1 MRAVVQRVSSAKVEI
16 GGECAGQIQKG
27 LCVLLGV
34 DVTDTE
40 ADADYLCDKLTGL
53 RIFDD
58 ENGVPN
64 RSVMDIGGSILLIS
78 QFTLLGDAR
87 KGRRPSY
94 IAAARPETAV
104 PLYDD
109 FHMCIFRN
117 SDGVMPSCALNC
129 LAKCA
134 YAAYPQSSA
143 ICEIGDSVLRR
154 SSLAL

>member
-1 MRAVVQRVSSAKVEI
+1 MRAVVQRVREAKVEI
-16 GGECAGQIQKG
+16 GGACAGQIKEG

-40 ADADYLCDKLTGL
+40 TDADYLCEKLIGL

-64 RSVMDIGGSILLIS
+64 RSVTDIGGSILLIS
-78 QFTLLGDAR
+78 QFTLMGDAR

-104 PLYDD
+104 PLYER
-109 FHMCIFRN
+109 CIASLKAHVPVETGVFGADMQVTLCN
-117 SDGVMPSCALNC
+117 DGPFTIL
-129 LAKCA
+129 L
-134 YAAYPQSSA
+134 
-143 ICEIGDSVLRR
+143 DSRR
-154 SSLAL
+154 TF

>member
-1 MRAVVQRVSSAKVEI
+1 MRAVVQRVRNAKVEI
-16 GGECAGQIQKG
+16 GGECAGQIREG

-40 ADADYLCDKLTGL
+40 TDADYLCEKLIGL

-104 PLYDD
+104 PLYER
-109 FHMCIFRN
+109 CIAALKAHVPVETGVFGADMQVTLCN
-117 SDGVMPSCALNC
+117 DGPFTIL
-129 LAKCA
+129 L
-134 YAAYPQSSA
+134 
-143 ICEIGDSVLRR
+143 DSRR
-154 SSLAL
+154 TF